1 MLMFQPKKGDVVW
14 CNFSGFVIPEM
25 VKRRPVIIIK
35 KHKHNSRLVY
45 VLPISNLSPENIK
58 DHHYKLDNE
67 FCIKFFNDKDHWVK
81 IDMIYTVSV
90 ERLDRVKTLD
100 GERTIPSIDINT
112 LEEIV
117 NKFKKYYSM

>member
-35 KHKHNSRLVY
+35 KHKHNSKLVY

-58 DHHYKLDNE
+58 GHHHRLDNE

-81 IDMIYTVSV
+81 IDMIYTVSID
-90 ERLDRVKTLD
+90 RLDRIKTLD
-100 GERTIPSIDINT
+100 GERIIPSIDTKT
-112 LEEIV
+112 LEEII
-117 NKFKKYYSM
+117 NKFKKYYSI